1 MNVNMEELE
10 KRLESF
16 KLRAREEGVKLTPQ
30 RLEIFK
36 AVAKSLEHPDAER
49 ILETIHATMPTVS
62 LDTVYRTLWLLED
75 LGLLSTIGSRR
86 GGTRFDANLV
96 AHHHFVCTRCGM
108 IRDFK
113 SPALDA
119 LSVPEEA
126 KAFGQVSGSRVEVRG
141 LCERCLRKAA
151 SREGRL

>member
-1 MNVNMEELE
+1 MNVSADELA
-10 KRLESF
+10 KRLETF
-16 KLRAREEGVKLTPQ
+16 KARAKEERVKLTPQ

-49 ILETIHATMPTVS
+49 IFETIHASMPTVS

-86 GGTRFDANLV
+86 GGTRFDANLKT
-96 AHHHFVCTRCGM
+96 HHHFVCTRCGM
-108 IRDFK
+108 IRDFV

-119 LSVPEEA
+119 LPVPEEA

-141 LCERCLRKAA
+141 LCERCLRKA
-151 SREGRL
+151 SREAKS